1 MQDLPVGLQIFEDI
15 RNEDFIY
22 VDKTKHL
29 QNLVRKKGNY
39 FLSRPRRFG
48 KSLTISTLESM
59 FQGQAELF
67 KGLYAEEWVK
77 EQSKHPNPVIT
88 LDMSGLGYNRNIE
101 ELNTSL
107 IDYLEEISRINK
119 LSVPPQKNTGRL
131 LANIITRLYE
141 KQGQVVVLIDEYDK
155 PITDN
160 IDDFKK
166 ANEIRELL
174 RSFYTILKT
183 YSKYLRFAFITGIS
197 KFTKVGI
204 FSGLNNL
211 DDISMSEEYGDIVG
225 YTQKELE
232 DNFSDWID
240 ITAQKKSM
248 SKIELLDKIKEYY
261 DGFSFD
267 GITRVYNPF
276 SVLKFFKEKY
286 FYNYW
291 YMSST
296 PSFLAKYL
304 KKHEVKKPD
313 SYRNKEVDIHFA
325 DAREI
330 ETASVESFLFQT
342 GYLTI
347 KEKDERLIT
356 LDYPNEEVSSSMYGL
371 YLENMY
377 NIEEYATLGNRIWKA
392 LKGGNIENV
401 VELFNQA
408 LKPIPE
414 DILAPSI
421 EGEKKQDDYSENKEK
436 NAKNSEAERGE
447 YWYRSLFMMLLNA
460 TGLIAYPEPHDFQ
473 GRSDVVI
480 QFDKHIII
488 IEFKFAKTSAEIAK
502 MQKQGEEQ
510 VAKYAETYKN
520 SNKKVITAVFV
531 ANDKQK
537 QIVM

>member
-1 MQDLPVGLQIFEDI
+1 MQKLPIGIQSFENI
-15 RNEDFIY
+15 RLKNYLY
-22 VDKTKHL
+22 VDKTKQIL
-29 QNLVRKKGNY
+29 NLIENGECY

-48 KSLTISTLESM
+48 KSLTLSTLEAM
-59 FQGQAELF
+59 FQGKVELF
-67 KGLYAEEWVK
+67 KGLYAEEWVT
-77 EQSKHPNPVIT
+77 EQSKHPNPVIK
-88 LDMSGLGYNRNIE
+88 LDMSVLGFYENKK
-101 ELNTSL
+101 ELNRS
-107 IDYLEEISRINK
+107 IINYLVRYYIKEYK
-119 LSVPPQKNTGRL
+119 LD
-131 LANIITRLYE
+131 
-141 KQGQVVVLIDEYDK
+141 VVVQDNPGDVFLDVINELYKQFGHVILLIDEYDK

-160 IDDFKK
+160 INNLEK
-166 ANEIRELL
+166 ANEMRETL
-174 RSFYTILKT
+174 RSFYGVLKGC
-183 YSKYLRFAFITGIS
+183 SQIKFIFITGVS
-197 KFTKVGI
+197 KFSKVGV
-204 FSGLNNL
+204 FSCLNNL

-225 YTQKELE
+225 YTQQELE
-232 DNFSDWID
+232 DNFSEWIE

-248 SKIELLDKIKEYY
+248 SKKELLDKIKEYY

-291 YMSST
+291 YTSAT

-313 SYRNKEVDIHFA
+313 LYRNKEVAINFA

-347 KEKDERLIT
+347 KEKDDFLIT
-356 LDYPNEEVSSSMYGL
+356 LDYPNEEVSSSMAGL

-377 NIEEYATLGNRIWKA
+377 NIEEYATLGNRIWKS
-392 LKGGNIENV
+392 LKVGKIENV

-408 LKPIPE
+408 LKPIPY
-414 DILAPSI
+414 
-421 EGEKKQDDYSENKEK
+421 DDYSENKEK
-436 NAKNSEAERGE
+436 NVKNSEAERGE

-480 QFDKHIII
+480 QFDEHIII
-488 IEFKFAKTSAEIAK
+488 IEFKFAKTSSDIEK
-502 MQKQGEEQ
+502 MKKQGEEQ
-510 VAKYAETYKN
+510 VAKYAETYTN
-520 SNKKVITAVFV
+520 TNKKIITAVFV
-531 ANDKQK
+531 ADDEQR
-537 QIVM
+537 QIVF